1 MGLLGGLGGEEGDSC
16 SHGSVLANFFGERC
30 TDGVWHCNEMCKGL
44 SRQRNL
50 KEGMGERETER
61 GRYIGHM
68 ER

>member
-1 MGLLGGLGGEEGDSC
+1 MEPFSTLAQISAPWAPGWGGGGRAGSRPSRRGLE
-16 SHGSVLANFFGERC
+16 A
-30 TDGVWHCNEMCKGL
+30 GL